1 MDEPD
6 EPVEFR
12 DVEVLEDTGFTIS
25 CRIHGVRVTIPALFI
40 LPGSTVWSRGDRG
53 TLVIPRRIAAEAGLL

>member
-1 MDEPD
+1 MDAPG

-40 LPGSTVWSRGDRG
+40 LPGSTVWSRGDR
-53 TLVIPRRIAAEAGLL
+53 